1 MSVHSDTKH
10 ANETFNYF
18 VMYATEDI
26 EHELSL
32 IEYDSMP
39 IEKLDVNGWKL
50 IDKQTRKNISKI
62 EGQMIPIK
70 ILYERA

>member
-1 MSVHSDTKH
+1 
-10 ANETFNYF
+10 
-18 VMYATEDI
+18 MYATEDI